1 MLSERSTSDY
11 YRALNWNRALGD
23 HYTINVIRNPQN
35 SIGNYL
41 GPYSTWGVCPRSP
54 LRITSTKQHISQM
67 LQHAVSMKQAL
78 VTLTNYDAASI
89 DAVSIQQSAC
99 LQGQAL
105 KIVSICGYIS
115 K

>member
-1 MLSERSTSDY
+1 
-11 YRALNWNRALGD
+11 
-23 HYTINVIRNPQN
+23 
-35 SIGNYL
+35 
-41 GPYSTWGVCPRSP
+41 
-54 LRITSTKQHISQM
+54 M